1 MATVQPGERYT
12 ALSGADLRGKRYH
25 IVKFDANANVVLATS
40 GADTILGV
48 SDYEPRTATDA
59 VDVVLANGAGTFKV
73 KTATNLAANVLL
85 TANASGQ
92 AVLATTGQKVFGRT
106 LRASVAGEIAEYYKL
121 DTVAA

>member
-25 IVKFDANANVVLATS
+25 IVKLDANQDVVLATA
-40 GADTILGV
+40 GADVLFGV
-48 SDYEPRTATDA
+48 LDYEPRTARDS
-59 VDVVLANGAGTFKV
+59 VDVVMCNGAGTFKV

-85 TANASGQ
+85 TANANGQ